1 MAPQKQRVGG
11 LKSREA
17 LVSCRGRKES
27 LSLPGCRYLSLAYL
41 HCRWLGFGGATRVL
55 GAPSPE
61 PALSTVRLA
70 PRKSS
75 RHLWP
80 LEGSVMALGGLKW
93 EGSSEGCEGL

>member
-1 MAPQKQRVGG
+1 MSPQKQRVGG

-41 HCRWLGFGGATRVL
+41 HCRWLGFGGATRVI

-61 PALSTVRLA
+61 PALSTVALA
-70 PRKSS
+70 PRKVQQASVAP
-75 RHLWP
+75 R
-80 LEGSVMALGGLKW
+80 GSVMALGGLKW
-93 EGSSEGCEGL
+93 EGSSEGCESL